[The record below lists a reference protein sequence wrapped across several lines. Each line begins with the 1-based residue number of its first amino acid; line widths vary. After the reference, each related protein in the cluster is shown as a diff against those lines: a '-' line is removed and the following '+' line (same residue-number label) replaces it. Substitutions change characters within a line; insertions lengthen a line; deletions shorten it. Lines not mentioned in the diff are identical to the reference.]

1 VTVVVPNPTPNP
13 FAPTDRR
20 LRRRKATNRLMEAL
34 GALAALLALAV
45 LAILFISV
53 FVRGVGALNGDLFTL
68 PTHIA
73 GAGFGASGIANAIVG
88 TLIIAAIASV
98 MAVPVGVLVA
108 LYMNEFARPRVAG
121 VIRLVLDVLNGV
133 PSIVIGI
140 FVFGLLVSHHGG
152 QAAWKASFAL
162 AIIMLPLVARATQE
176 VLALV
181 PQTLREASL
190 GLGVSKARTVLGVV
204 LPASLSGIMTG
215 TTLAVARIAGETA
228 PILFT
233 SSIAANLVQSNPSKP
248 LWTLPVTIFIYSESP
263 DPADHKI
270 AWAAATLLIL
280 FVFVTSL
287 TARWLLSRARRR
299 LEGGGGDPGMMSRAW
314 NRAFVADIEP
324 VDL

>member
-1 VTVVVPNPTPNP
+1 VSAAAPSP
-13 FAPTDRR
+13 FAAADGR

-45 LAILFISV
+45 LGILFVSV

-73 GAGFGASGIANAIVG
+73 GAGFGASGVANAIVG
-88 TLIIAAIASV
+88 TLVIAGIASL
-98 MAVPVGVLVA
+98 MAVPFGVLVA
-108 LYMNEFARPRVAG
+108 LYMGEFARPRAAAG
-121 VIRLVLDVLNGV
+121 IRLVLDVLNGV

-140 FVFGLLVSHHGG
+140 FVFGLLVAHHGG

-190 GLGVSKARTVLGVV
+190 ALGVSRWRTVLGVV

-233 SSIAANLVQSNPSKP
+233 SSLAANLVQGNPSKA

-263 DPADHKI
+263 DPADHEI

-287 TARWLLSRARRR
+287 TARWLLARTRRR
-299 LEGGGGDPGMMSRAW
+299 LEGGGGGDRQGFASRIW
-314 NRAFVADIEP
+314 NRAFAAD
-324 VDL
+324 VDVE